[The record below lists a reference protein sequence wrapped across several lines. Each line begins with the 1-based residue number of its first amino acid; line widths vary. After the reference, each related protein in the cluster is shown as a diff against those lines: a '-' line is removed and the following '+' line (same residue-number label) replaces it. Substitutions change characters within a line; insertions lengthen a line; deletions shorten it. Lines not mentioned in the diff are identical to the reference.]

1 MKKRSEKRH
10 RGQKAYSPQ
19 PSYTKTKAGAPW
31 IELGLKGAP
40 LQALKR
46 SSFTEPTE
54 IQIQAIPHALR
65 GQDILGIAPTGTGK
79 TLAYLLPMWQR
90 IQQNST
96 RALVIVPT
104 RELAYQVSQML
115 QKLHQPLRDKTIVLV
130 GGRSSEADRASL
142 LSSWNIGIVTPGRM
156 LDLLGPLPKCLQ
168 SVSLVVYDE
177 FDKLLKM
184 GFHEQL
190 EGIQQHLPKPI
201 QTFCYSATA
210 PSEQEK
216 PPLHSNAHVIVVEN
230 KQKEKIEEYFYFL
243 KTPKKKGSLC
253 IELLEKHKGQT
264 IVFVRN
270 REKAN
275 HVNGLLKLNNIPCE
289 LFHGKIGDTQRIK
302 TFQKF
307 LDGKIST
314 LIATDLAG
322 RGLDTLHVDFILNY
336 DLPQNIEDYLHRCG
350 RAGRLGQKGFCY
362 SFAEPSEYIAF
373 KSIEQGLPY
382 PIPCHPNY
390 GRIDKWIL
398 SARAKHQK
406 EVEKQKRLTELREA
420 QGVKC
425 PD

>member
-1 MKKRSEKRH
+1 M
-10 RGQKAYSPQ
+10 Q
-19 PSYTKTKAGAPW
+19 T
-31 IELGLKGAP
+31 
-40 LQALKR
+40 LKR
-46 SSFTEPTE
+46 SSFSEPTE
-54 IQIQAIPHALR
+54 IQLKAIPHALR

-90 IQQNST
+90 IQQS
-96 RALVIVPT
+96 RIRSLVVLPT

-130 GGRSSEADRASL
+130 GGRSLKADISSL
-142 LSSWNIGIVTPGRM
+142 LSNWNICIITPGRM
-156 LDLLGPLPKCLQ
+156 LDLLESLPQCLQ

-184 GFHEQL
+184 GFQEQL
-190 EGIQQHLPKPI
+190 TGIQQHLSPSL

-210 PSEQEK
+210 PSEQEQ
-216 PPLHSNAHVIVVEN
+216 PPLRPNAQVIVIKN
-230 KQKEKIEEYFYFL
+230 KQKEEIEEYFFFL

-253 IELLEKHKGQT
+253 VELLEKHKGQT

-275 HVNGLLKLNNIPCE
+275 HVNGLLKLHHIPCE
-289 LFHGKIGDTQRIK
+289 LFHGKVGDMQRVK

-322 RGLDTLHVDFILNY
+322 RGLDTLHVDFVLNY

-350 RAGRLGQKGFCY
+350 RVGRLGKKGFCY
-362 SFAEPSEYIAF
+362 SFAEPTEYIAF
-373 KSIEQGLPY
+373 RNIEQGLPY

-390 GRIDKWIL
+390 GRIDKWLL
-398 SARAKHQK
+398 SGRAKHQK
-406 EVEKQKRLTELREA
+406 KMEKQKRLAKLKES
-420 QGVKC
+420 
-425 PD
+425 